1 MALSEAIGPIGNISP
16 MKKTILLIAIS
27 LISVPLVAHAQ
38 DQRPPRL
45 TTVTEERYRLQPGD
59 VLEIQYR
66 YSPEF
71 NQTVTVQPDGYV
83 TLEVGGDLKIAGMTV
98 DQTRQAILKQASTRL
113 QDPIATVILKE
124 FQKPYFVVAG
134 EVAQPGKIEMRER
147 VTALQAIMLA
157 GGMKESAKS
166 SQVVVFRK
174 INSDI
179 AEVKLLNLKTIRRTS
194 DLENDLTLQPGDMVF
209 VLLLSWYA
217 ALSAQGLYVSHRLSS
232 LRGELREIARAVAIS
247 SLALLVAAQLGK
259 WPTINLLTVGGFGV
273 AGFVL
278 VAAGR
283 VALRLNLRRLR
294 AHGHNVKALV
304 IIGA

>member
-1 MALSEAIGPIGNISP
+1 
-16 MKKTILLIAIS
+16 MKHSLLLLATIFILGVAF
-27 LISVPLVAHAQ
+27 VAHAQ
-38 DQRPPRL
+38 DPRPPRL
-45 TTVTEERYRLQPGD
+45 TTVTEDRYRLQPGD

-71 NQTVTVQPDGYV
+71 NQTVTVQPDGYI
-83 TLEVGGDLKIAGMTV
+83 TLEVGGDLKVAGMTV

-147 VTALQAIMLA
+147 VTAIQAIMLA

-179 AEVKLLNLKTIRRTS
+179 AEVKLLNLKTIMRTS
-194 DLENDLTLQPGDMVF
+194 DLENDLTLQPGDLVF
-209 VLLLSWYA
+209 VP
-217 ALSAQGLYVSHRLSS
+217 RDK
-232 LRGELREIARAVAIS
+232 IS
-247 SLALLVAAQLGK
+247 
-259 WPTINLLTVGGFGV
+259 
-273 AGFVL
+273 
-278 VAAGR
+278 
-283 VALRLNLRRLR
+283 
-294 AHGHNVKALV
+294 
-304 IIGA
+304 

>member
-1 MALSEAIGPIGNISP
+1 
-16 MKKTILLIAIS
+16 MKHSLLLLATIFILGVAF
-27 LISVPLVAHAQ
+27 VAHAQ
-38 DQRPPRL
+38 DPRPPRL

-71 NQTVTVQPDGYV
+71 NQTVTVQPDGYI
-83 TLEVGGDLKIAGMTV
+83 TLEVGGDLKVAGMTV
-98 DQTRQAILKQASTRL
+98 DQLRQAILKKASTRL

-147 VTALQAIMLA
+147 VTAIQAIMLA

-209 VLLLSWYA
+209 VPRDKISKIE
-217 ALSAQGLYVSHRLSS
+217 RFM
-232 LRGELREIARAVAIS
+232 RVAS
-247 SLALLVAAQLGK
+247 VAAFMAPKL
-259 WPTINLLTVGGFGV
+259 
-273 AGFVL
+273 
-278 VAAGR
+278 
-283 VALRLNLRRLR
+283 
-294 AHGHNVKALV
+294 
-304 IIGA
+304 

>member
-1 MALSEAIGPIGNISP
+1 
-16 MKKTILLIAIS
+16 
-27 LISVPLVAHAQ
+27 VAHAQ

-71 NQTVTVQPDGYV
+71 NQTVTVQPDGYI
-83 TLEVGGDLKIAGMTV
+83 TLEVGGDLKVAGMTV
-98 DQTRQAILKQASTRL
+98 DQTRQAILKKASTRL
-113 QDPIATVILKE
+113 QDPIATIILKE

-147 VTALQAIMLA
+147 VTAIQAIMLA

-209 VLLLSWYA
+209 VPRDKISKIERFM
-217 ALSAQGLYVSHRLSS
+217 RLAS
-232 LRGELREIARAVAIS
+232 
-247 SLALLVAAQLGK
+247 VAAFMAPKL
-259 WPTINLLTVGGFGV
+259 
-273 AGFVL
+273 
-278 VAAGR
+278 
-283 VALRLNLRRLR
+283 
-294 AHGHNVKALV
+294 
-304 IIGA
+304 

>member
-1 MALSEAIGPIGNISP
+1 

-27 LISVPLVAHAQ
+27 LLTVPLVAHAQ

-71 NQTVTVQPDGYV
+71 NQTVTVQPDGYI
-83 TLEVGGDLKIAGMTV
+83 TLEVGGDLKVAGMTV
-98 DQTRQAILKQASTRL
+98 DQLRQAILKKASTRL

-147 VTALQAIMLA
+147 VTAIQAIMLA
-157 GGMKESAKS
+157 GGMKETAKS

-209 VLLLSWYA
+209 VPRDKISKIERFM
-217 ALSAQGLYVSHRLSS
+217 RLAS
-232 LRGELREIARAVAIS
+232 
-247 SLALLVAAQLGK
+247 VAAFMAPKL
-259 WPTINLLTVGGFGV
+259 
-273 AGFVL
+273 
-278 VAAGR
+278 
-283 VALRLNLRRLR
+283 
-294 AHGHNVKALV
+294 
-304 IIGA
+304 

>member
-1 MALSEAIGPIGNISP
+1 MKHSLLSLAI
-16 MKKTILLIAIS
+16 ILILG
-27 LISVPLVAHAQ
+27 VPLVAHAQ

-45 TTVTEERYRLQPGD
+45 TTVTEERYQLQPGD
-59 VLEIQYR
+59 VVEIQYR

-98 DQTRQAILKQASTRL
+98 DQTRQAILKKASTRL

-147 VTALQAIMLA
+147 VTAIQAIMLA

-209 VLLLSWYA
+209 VPRDKISKIE
-217 ALSAQGLYVSHRLSS
+217 RFM
-232 LRGELREIARAVAIS
+232 RVAS
-247 SLALLVAAQLGK
+247 VAAFMAPKL
-259 WPTINLLTVGGFGV
+259 
-273 AGFVL
+273 
-278 VAAGR
+278 
-283 VALRLNLRRLR
+283 
-294 AHGHNVKALV
+294 
-304 IIGA
+304 

>member
-1 MALSEAIGPIGNISP
+1 MKHSLLSLAIIF
-16 MKKTILLIAIS
+16 ILG
-27 LISVPLVAHAQ
+27 VPLVAHAQ

-71 NQTVTVQPDGYV
+71 NQTVTVQPDGYI
-83 TLEVGGDLKIAGMTV
+83 TLEVGGDLKVAGMTV
-98 DQTRQAILKQASTRL
+98 DQLRQAILKKASTRL

-147 VTALQAIMLA
+147 VTAIQAIMLA

-209 VLLLSWYA
+209 VPRDKISKIE
-217 ALSAQGLYVSHRLSS
+217 RFM
-232 LRGELREIARAVAIS
+232 RVAS
-247 SLALLVAAQLGK
+247 VAAFMAPKL
-259 WPTINLLTVGGFGV
+259 
-273 AGFVL
+273 
-278 VAAGR
+278 
-283 VALRLNLRRLR
+283 
-294 AHGHNVKALV
+294 
-304 IIGA
+304 

>member
-1 MALSEAIGPIGNISP
+1 

-27 LISVPLVAHAQ
+27 LLTIPFVAHAQ
-38 DQRPPRL
+38 EPRPPRL

-98 DQTRQAILKQASTRL
+98 DQTRQAILKKASTRL

-147 VTALQAIMLA
+147 VTAIQAIMLA

-179 AEVKLLNLKTIRRTS
+179 AEVKLLNLKSIRRTS

-209 VLLLSWYA
+209 VPRDKISKIE
-217 ALSAQGLYVSHRLSS
+217 RFM
-232 LRGELREIARAVAIS
+232 RVAS
-247 SLALLVAAQLGK
+247 VAAFIAPKL
-259 WPTINLLTVGGFGV
+259 
-273 AGFVL
+273 
-278 VAAGR
+278 
-283 VALRLNLRRLR
+283 
-294 AHGHNVKALV
+294 
-304 IIGA
+304 